1 MKKQAIAFILL
12 FTFLF
17 SGSLRAD
24 EGMWLPFLLGR
35 NYDDMKKQ
43 GLNLTQEEIYS
54 INNSSIK
61 DAIVSFGGFCTAEV
75 ISKQGLLLTN
85 HHCGYDAIA
94 DVSSEENNYLD
105 DGFWAKSFE
114 EEIAIPGLTAT
125 FVISIKDV
133 TEQIVKNL
141 RDDMSE
147 DERNVIIKDI
157 SDQLVAE
164 ELGESNYNAF
174 VRDFFEGNEFY
185 LFVTETYHDI
195 RLAGTPPQSIG
206 KFGYDSD
213 NWIYPR
219 HTGDFAMFRIYAG
232 EDNKPAHYSEKNK
245 PFVPKHSLPISIKG
259 YKEGDFAMIFGFPGS
274 TDRYLSSFGVE
285 QALHIE
291 QPKRIEIRRAKLDIM
306 DKYMKN
312 STQVRLN
319 YASKHAQ
326 VANYWKYFI
335 GQTTQLKNNNVVDKK
350 RELEVKFNEF
360 AKDKPEYSSV
370 INDIKEVYEY
380 MDQYVY
386 PRVYQ
391 SEFIYS
397 VDLNLN
403 VFLFTLIKQ
412 YDEQGRGKEV
422 YENFKNNRLY
432 KFFETAN
439 MDIEFETL
447 EAVLAMYYKD
457 MPTEMLPEAI
467 KKAGDK
473 GELSKLVANARKKS
487 IFTSKEKFEKF
498 DQLVQKSEKFP
509 FKKLEKDPL
518 YKIISDIGENYS
530 QITYNEEYKEQ
541 TAKLNRANR
550 LFIKAYREMDK
561 DKKFYPNANST
572 IRLTYGNI
580 LPYSPEEGTKHDIY
594 TTIEGV
600 FEKEDPNNIEFHV
613 PEKLRTLFENKDYG
627 RWANEK
633 GEMVV
638 NFISNN
644 DITGGNSGSP
654 VLNGDGHLIGTAF
667 DGNWEAMSGD
677 IFFETDIQ
685 RAISCDIRYVL
696 FIVEKYGEAHN
707 LIDELEIIE

>member
-1 MKKQAIAFILL
+1 MKKRAIAFTLL

-17 SGSLRAD
+17 TGNVKAD

-35 NYDDMKKQ
+35 NYEDMKKH

-54 INNSSIK
+54 VNNSSIK

-94 DVSSEENNYLD
+94 EASTEENNYLD
-105 DGFWAKSFE
+105 DGFWAKSFN

-133 TEQIVKNL
+133 TEQIAKNL

-147 DERNVIIKDI
+147 EERNLIIKEI

-164 ELGESNYNAF
+164 ELGDSNYKGF

-185 LFVTETYHDI
+185 LFVTETYRDI

-232 EDNKPAHYSEKNK
+232 ADNQPAAYHEENQ

-306 DKYMKN
+306 DNHMKN
-312 STQVRLN
+312 NTQVRLN

-335 GQTTQLKNNNVVDKK
+335 GQTTQLKNNNVADKK
-350 RELEVKFNEF
+350 RELEDRFNEF
-360 AKDKPEYSSV
+360 AKSNPQYASV
-370 INDIKEVYEY
+370 ISDIKDVYAY
-380 MDQYVY
+380 TDQYVY

-403 VFLFTLIKQ
+403 VYLFTLIRQ

-432 KFFETAN
+432 KFFEMAN

-447 EAVLAMYYKD
+447 KTVLEMYYED
-457 MPTEMLPEAI
+457 MPEEMLPAFI
-467 KKAGDK
+467 KEAGDK
-473 GELSKLVANARKKS
+473 GKLGKLADDARKKS
-487 IFTSKEKFEKF
+487 MFTSKEKFDKF
-498 DQLVQKSEKFP
+498 DQRVQKSENFP
-509 FKKLEKDPL
+509 FKALEKDPL
-518 YKIISDIGENYS
+518 YQIIAAIGENYS
-530 QITYNEEYKEQ
+530 QLTDTEEYNGAM
-541 TAKLNRANR
+541 AKLDRANR

-561 DKKFYPNANST
+561 DKNFYPNANST

-580 LPYSPEEGTKHDIY
+580 LPYSPEEGKKHDIY

-627 RWANEK
+627 RWANDK

-654 VLNGDGHLIGTAF
+654 VLNGEGHLIGTTF

-677 IFFETDIQ
+677 IFFETEIQ

-707 LIDELEIIE
+707 LIEELEIIE